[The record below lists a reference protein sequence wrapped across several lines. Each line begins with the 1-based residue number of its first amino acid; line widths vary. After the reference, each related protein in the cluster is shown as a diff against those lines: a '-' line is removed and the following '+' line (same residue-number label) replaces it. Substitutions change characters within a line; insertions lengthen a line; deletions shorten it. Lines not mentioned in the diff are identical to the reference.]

1 MTKRQ
6 RPSHTAGL
14 TQLRKM
20 KAKIL
25 KRLINEDGKQ
35 LEIGDIVDVSK
46 WRNTKALVGSRYIT
60 FVTEEET
67 KQETK
72 SKVLK
77 DAGTE

>member
-1 MTKRQ
+1 
-6 RPSHTAGL
+6 
-14 TQLRKM
+14 M

-25 KRLINEDGKQ
+25 KTLTVDGKE
-35 LEIGDIVDVSK
+35 LLYGTIVDVSG
-46 WRNTKALVGSRYIT
+46 WRNAKTLEGSRYIT
-60 FVTEEET
+60 FVYEEET